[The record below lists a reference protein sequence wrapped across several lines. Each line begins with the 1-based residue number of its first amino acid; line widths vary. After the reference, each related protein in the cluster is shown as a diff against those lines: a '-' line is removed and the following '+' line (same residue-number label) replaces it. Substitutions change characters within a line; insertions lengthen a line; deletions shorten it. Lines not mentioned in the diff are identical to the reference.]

1 MVTGLGW
8 TKDCG
13 RIPWYFRGQHRQLPQ
28 NGCFPG
34 VGLKPLGQWFSKCGP
49 QSSSTWNL
57 LECKLSGLT
66 PDPVKAEAGGLEEL
80 TSPPGGHSSA
90 EPVSLP
96 FVLPLVPPRGWFRGL
111 PGPEMGSR
119 TWGRNWP
126 QPGCLSPPRPPPP
139 PLARLLQVLSCM
151 EAACTLYNFWL
162 RHNEDTFFSAVKR
175 VRCYCVVV
183 GLFFSFVWCVV
194 FRGIERTDPL

>member
-28 NGCFPG
+28 NGCFLG
-34 VGLKPLGQWFSKCGP
+34 VGLEPLGQWFSKCGP

-57 LECKLSGLT
+57 LERKLSGPT

-80 TSPPGGHSSA
+80 TSPPGGHSST
-90 EPVSLP
+90 EPVHLP
-96 FVLPLVPPRGWFRGL
+96 FVLPLVLPRGGFRGL
-111 PGPEMGSR
+111 PGREMGSR

-126 QPGCLSPPRPPPP
+126 QPGASSPPTGAAAAG
-139 PLARLLQVLSCM
+139 ARCT
-151 EAACTLYNFWL
+151 EAACTLCNFGL
-162 RHNEDTFFSAVKR
+162 KHNEDTFFSAVKR

-183 GLFFSFVWCVV
+183 CLFFGV
-194 FRGIERTDPL
+194 FFPICLVCFFQGS